1 MLVKAMPVGQLSTNC
16 YVVTDENT
24 LECAVIDPGAESGR
38 ILNYIE
44 ENSLRPVCI
53 MLTHGHFDHTTA
65 VAVIQAEKDLPVY
78 INKKDVLETG
88 HASLKY
94 SAQPFVR
101 YYGEGDEIKVGSLVF
116 RVMETPGH
124 SEGSVTLVC
133 EDAIFSG
140 DTLFRGSCGRTDF
153 EDGDMGKM
161 LASLRRIAALE
172 GDYEVFPGHADATSL
187 DRERRFN
194 PYMRE
199 ALEG

>member
-1 MLVKAMPVGQLSTNC
+1 
-16 YVVTDENT
+16 
-24 LECAVIDPGAESGR
+24 
-38 ILNYIE
+38 
-44 ENSLRPVCI
+44 
-53 MLTHGHFDHTTA
+53 
-65 VAVIQAEKDLPVY
+65 
-78 INKKDVLETG
+78 KKDVLETG
-88 HASLKY
+88 HASLKF
-94 SAQPFVR
+94 SVRPVVR

-153 EDGDMGKM
+153 EDGDMNAM
-161 LASLRRIAALE
+161 LASLRRIAGLE
-172 GDYEVFPGHADATSL
+172 GDFEVFPGHADATSL

-194 PYMRE
+194 PYVRA

>member
-1 MLVKAMPVGQLSTNC
+1 MLVKAMEVGQLSTNC
-16 YVVTDENT
+16 YVVTDEST

-44 ENSLRPVCI
+44 ENKLKPVCI
-53 MLTHGHFDHTTA
+53 MLTHGHFDHTTG
-65 VAVIQAEKDLPVY
+65 VDVIQSEKDIPVY

-88 HASLKY
+88 HASLKF
-94 SAQPFVR
+94 SFRPFVR

-124 SEGSVTLVC
+124 SEGSVTLIC

-140 DTLFRGSCGRTDF
+140 DTLFRSSVGRTDF
-153 EDGDMGKM
+153 AGGDPDV
-161 LASLRRIAALE
+161 LLDSLRRIAALE
-172 GDYEVFPGHADATSL
+172 GSYDVFPGHADATTL

-194 PYMRE
+194 PYVRV

>member
-1 MLVKAMPVGQLSTNC
+1 MLVKSMEVGQLSTNC
-16 YVVTDENT
+16 YVVTDENS
-24 LECAVIDPGAESGR
+24 LECAIIDPGAESGR

-44 ENSLRPVCI
+44 ENSLKPVCI
-53 MLTHGHFDHTTA
+53 MLTHGHFDHTTG
-65 VAVIQAEKDLPVY
+65 VDVIQSEKDIPVY

-88 HASLKY
+88 HASLKF
-94 SAQPFVR
+94 SVRPFLR
-101 YYGEGDEIKVGSLVF
+101 YYGEGDEVRVGSLVF

-124 SEGSVTLVC
+124 SEGSVALVC

-153 EDGDMGKM
+153 EGGDMNAM
-161 LASLRRIAALE
+161 LASLRRLAELE

-194 PYMRE
+194 PYVRA